1 MIKAIVCVDSNFGIG
16 KNNDLLFNI
25 PEDMKFFRETTSNK
39 DGKPKIIV
47 YGFNTYKSLP
57 KSPLPNRLNVVLWD
71 KATSIDCLE
80 GCLTFNNFKDLLYFV
95 QTVSKYQDVFICGG
109 GTVYKLFLD
118 YYDECLVTYVDYQV
132 GDATVFFPN
141 LDKDDRFEITKV
153 DKKQDENYKYEF
165 RTYTRRK

>member
-1 MIKAIVCVDSNFGIG
+1 MIKTIVCTDLNWAIG

-25 PEDMKFFRETTSNK
+25 SEDMKFFRETTKHNVV
-39 DGKPKIIV
+39 V
-47 YGFNTYKSLP
+47 YGYNTYLSLP
-57 KSPLPNRLNVVLWD
+57 KRPLPNRLNVVLWD

-95 QTVSKYQDVFICGG
+95 QNISKYQDVYICGG

-118 YYDECLVTYVDYQV
+118 YYDECLVTYVEFQV
-132 GDATVFFPN
+132 DDATVFFPN
-141 LDKDDRFEITKV
+141 LDKDERFKIIERNKR
-153 DKKQDENYKYEF
+153 QDENYKYEF